1 MTGKTD
7 ILTLRQKALLSA
19 LTDVLKQANVTNKDG
34 IQNISSL
41 IQKQFDHPTFFD
53 KSAEQAAMTQAG
65 AFKDSN
71 GGISAFE
78 QRAVTLLGTIMDTTL
93 MRSLKEKGLLP
104 DTALE
109 MDSADS
115 YQASADFD
123 EKNNRYVIRMSSGC
137 FNPKNYDGFISEKE
151 TDALLAKDMGHEM
164 GHLVMRAM
172 EAQTLKKHQQ
182 APDVSK
188 GGDPTIASIL
198 KIKDL
203 EARESVS
210 PAAKQGRLNGE
221 EIFCDIVGALAAKQ
235 AGYDLAVS
243 EKYYQVKS
251 QTLGKADLATHHPAA
266 KTRAQALSL
275 VNKHATRGL
284 KNILRTA
291 QRATA
296 EQAQANRTP
305 ILTTQA
311 ALRKSASA
319 ER

>member
-19 LTDVLKQANVTNKDG
+19 LTDVLEQANVTNKDG
-34 IQNISSL
+34 IQNMSAL

-53 KSAEQAAMTQAG
+53 KSAEQAAITQAG

-78 QRAVTLLGTIMDTTL
+78 QRAAALVGAIMDTTL

-104 DTALE
+104 DIALE
-109 MDSADS
+109 MNSADCTGPVPILT
-115 YQASADFD
+115 
-123 EKNNRYVIRMSSGC
+123 KKTTGMSFGC
-137 FNPKNYDGFISEKE
+137 
-151 TDALLAKDMGHEM
+151 H
-164 GHLVMRAM
+164 RAVL
-172 EAQTLKKHQQ
+172 T
-182 APDVSK
+182 
-188 GGDPTIASIL
+188 
-198 KIKDL
+198 
-203 EARESVS
+203 
-210 PAAKQGRLNGE
+210 
-221 EIFCDIVGALAAKQ
+221 DIVGALAAKQ

-243 EKYYQVKS
+243 EKYYQGKS

-266 KTRAQALSL
+266 KTRAQVLSL

-296 EQAQANRTP
+296 EQTQANRTP
-305 ILTTQA
+305 ILTTRA

-319 ER
+319 GR

>member
-1 MTGKTD
+1 MTRKTD
-7 ILTLRQKALLSA
+7 ILTLRQEALLSA
-19 LTDVLKQANVTNKDG
+19 LDNILKQATVTNKDG
-34 IQNISSL
+34 IQNMSAL

-53 KSAEQAAMTQAG
+53 KRAEQTAISSQGT
-65 AFKDSN
+65 FTDDK
-71 GGISAFE
+71 GGISSFE
-78 QRAVTLLGTIMDTTL
+78 KQAQNLLGDIMNTDL
-93 MRSLKEKGLLP
+93 MRSLKKQGLLP
-104 DTALE
+104 DITLS
-109 MDSADS
+109 MDSTDS

-188 GGDPTIASIL
+188 KEDPTIASIL

-243 EKYYQVKS
+243 EKYYQGKS

-266 KTRAQALSL
+266 KTRAQVLSL

-296 EQAQANRTP
+296 EQTQANRTP

-319 ER
+319 GR